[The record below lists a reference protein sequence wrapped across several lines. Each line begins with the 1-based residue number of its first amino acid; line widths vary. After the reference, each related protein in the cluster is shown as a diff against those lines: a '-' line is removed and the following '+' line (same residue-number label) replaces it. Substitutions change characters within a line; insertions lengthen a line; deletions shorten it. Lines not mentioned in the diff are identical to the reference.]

1 MRAMVDSVSQ
11 GNELFEETEYKGVT
25 IRSMRGLEAAG
36 LSIAYAITDDW
47 LLVSMGKQQYLN
59 QVINRMKKGKNSL
72 WDSSF
77 IENAMADLPRG
88 IRQVDYVDFS

>member
-1 MRAMVDSVSQ
+1 
-11 GNELFEETEYKGVT
+11 
-25 IRSMRGLEAAG
+25 MRGSEAAG

-59 QVINRMKKGKNSL
+59 QVIISMKKGKNSL

-77 IENAMADLPRG
+77 MEDAMADLPRG
-88 IRQVDYVDFS
+88 YRRWIL